1 MAAPIPR
8 PTRNQPNPLPLP
20 LSSVSSVIT
29 FPLTLFVLVSIYCF
43 RLLRRFRT
51 RILAED
57 TLPSYRFLVNNNE
70 MHDFSLAPPGGKQTA
85 RRRGDHLQANLV
97 VRRPVPFFLRQK
109 VN

>member
-51 RILAED
+51 RIPAED
-57 TLPSYRFLVNNNE
+57 TLPSYPFLVNNDG
-70 MHDFSLAPPGGKQTA
+70 MQDFPLATPYGEQTERRPGD
-85 RRRGDHLQANLV
+85 RLRANL
-97 VRRPVPFFLRQK
+97 PSACSIFPTSK
-109 VN
+109 G